1 MASKFL
7 VPLQLPEL
15 SSGTFSDPGAGF
27 VKVYVSN
34 GWLTKTSPD
43 GSVKDLVL
51 DRTLSTYAVAATA
64 AALTTADT
72 VIIALGK
79 LQKSLNS
86 INLTGDVVGSAS
98 YVSGALTISTTIQP
112 NSVTLGTDTVGDYVS
127 GVEAIPNSGIEVRDS
142 GGEGSVPK
150 VLLKNYEAF
159 SDNTIPIWDGGQGQ
173 FQDSPIQFN
182 GTDII
187 VNANFVVN
195 GTTTTVNTE
204 TVLIADNI
212 ITLNSNAT
220 GTPTENAGFEV
231 ERGNLANVSLR
242 WNESTDKWELTSNG
256 TTFYTIT
263 TSQDS
268 PNVIAGPGI
277 DVSVVGNQVTVSHT
291 DTSSATSST
300 NSLTQVIQ
308 NIEVDTFG
316 HVTAIGSVAL
326 KFSSLLGDGTNTRFV
341 VTHGKNEIELLV
353 QVYETELPGA
363 QVDCDVVVLSPD
375 TIELTFALP
384 PAPGQYYVVII

>member
-15 SSGTFSDPGAGF
+15 SSGTFTDPGEGF

-34 GWLTKTSPD
+34 GWLTKTSSD

-51 DRTLSTYAVAATA
+51 DRSLTTYSLPGTA

-98 YVSGALTISTTIQP
+98 YVSGALTISTTIQA
-112 NSVTLGTDTVGDYVS
+112 NSVTLGTDTTGDYVA
-127 GVEAIPNSGIEVRDS
+127 GVEEWPNSGIEVRES

-212 ITLNSNAT
+212 ITLNSNAAN
-220 GTPTENAGFEV
+220 TPTENAGIEV

-242 WNESTDKWELTSNG
+242 WNESIDKWELTSNG

-263 TSQDS
+263 TSEDS
-268 PNVIAGPGI
+268 PNVIAGDGI
-277 DVSVVGNQVTVSHT
+277 DVTVVGNQVTVSHE
-291 DTSSATSST
+291 DTSFESST
-300 NSLTQVIQ
+300 TNGQSQVVQ
-308 NIEVDTFG
+308 NVSIDGFG
-316 HVTAIGSVAL
+316 HVTGLSSVAL
-326 KFSSLLGDGTNTRFV
+326 KYTSLVGDGGNTTFNI
-341 VTHGKNEIELLV
+341 THGKNEIEVLV
-353 QVYETELPGA
+353 QVYETAIPGS
-363 QVDCDVVVLSPD
+363 QVDCDVVVLTPD
-375 TIELTFALP
+375 IIQLTFALP
-384 PAPGQYYVVII
+384 PQPDEYYVVII

>member
-15 SSGTFSDPGAGF
+15 SSGTFSNPAAGF

-34 GWLTKTSPD
+34 GWLTKTSES
-43 GSVKDLVL
+43 GSVSDLVL
-51 DRTLSTYAVAATA
+51 DRTLSTYSLAATA
-64 AALTTADT
+64 AALTTSDT
-72 VIIALGK
+72 VITAFGK
-79 LQKSLNS
+79 LQRSLNS
-86 INLTGDVVGSAS
+86 INLTGDVTGSAS
-98 YVSGALTISTTIQP
+98 YVSGALTISTTIAP
-112 NSVTLGTDTVGDYVS
+112 NSVTLGTDTVGNYVS
-127 GVEAIPNSGIEVRDS
+127 GVEAVPNSGVEVRDS

-150 VLLKNYEAF
+150 VLLKNYETF

-220 GTPTENAGFEV
+220 GTPTENAGIEV
-231 ERGNLANVSLR
+231 ERGNLTNVSVR
-242 WNESTDKWELTSNG
+242 WNESIRKWELTNNG

-263 TSQDS
+263 TSEDS
-268 PNVIAGPGI
+268 PNVIAGVGI
-277 DVSVVGNQVTVSHT
+277 DVAISGNQVTVSHE
-291 DTSSATSST
+291 DTSSAVSSN
-300 NSLTQVIQ
+300 NSLSEVIQ
-308 NIEVDTFG
+308 NITVDTFG
-316 HVTAIGSVAL
+316 HVTAISSVAL
-326 KFSSLLGDGTNTRFV
+326 KYVAPVGDGVNTSILV
-341 VTHGKNEIELLV
+341 NHGKADPNVIV
-353 QVYETELPGA
+353 QLYETQVPGS
-363 QVDCDVVVLSPD
+363 QVDCDVEILTPD
-375 TIELTFALP
+375 TVQLTFAIR
-384 PAPGQYYVVII
+384 PAPGEYTVVII

>member
-15 SSGTFSDPGAGF
+15 SSGTFSNPAAGF

-34 GWLTKTSPD
+34 GWLTKTSED

-51 DRTLSTYAVAATA
+51 DRTLTTFSVAATA
-64 AALTTADT
+64 AAVTTADT
-72 VIIALGK
+72 VVIAFGK
-79 LQKSLNS
+79 IQKSLNS
-86 INLTGDVVGSAS
+86 INLTGDVTGSAS
-98 YVSGALTISTTIQP
+98 YVSGALTIATTIAP
-112 NSVTLGTDTVGDYVS
+112 NSVTLGTDTVGDYVA
-127 GVEAIPNSGIEVRDS
+127 GVEEVPNSGIEVRDS

-182 GTDII
+182 GSDII

-220 GTPTENAGFEV
+220 GTPTENAGIEV
-231 ERGNLANVSLR
+231 ERGNLTNVSLR
-242 WNESTDKWELTSNG
+242 WNESIDKWELTNNG

-263 TSQDS
+263 TSEDS
-268 PNVIAGPGI
+268 PNVVAGVGI
-277 DVSVVGNQVTVSHT
+277 DVTIVGNQVTVSHE
-291 DTSSATSST
+291 DTSSVSNTANST
-300 NSLTQVIQ
+300 TEVIQ
-308 NIEVDTFG
+308 NLTFDTFG
-316 HVTAIGSVAL
+316 HVTSVSSIAL
-326 KFSSLLGDGTNTRFV
+326 KYTALVGDGSNTSFV
-341 VTHGKNEIELLV
+341 VTHGKADENILV
-353 QVYETELPGA
+353 QVYESSRPGA
-363 QVDCDVVVLSPD
+363 QIDCDVLVLGPD
-375 TIELTFALP
+375 EVQLTFALRP
-384 PAPGQYYVVII
+384 FPDQYTVVII

>member
-15 SSGTFSDPGAGF
+15 SSGTFTDPGAGF

-34 GWLTKTSPD
+34 GWLTKTSSD

-51 DRTLSTYAVAATA
+51 DRSLTTYAVAGTA

-98 YVSGALTISTTIQP
+98 YVSGALTISTTIQA
-112 NSVTLGTDTVGDYVS
+112 NSVTLGTDTTGDYVA
-127 GVEAIPNSGIEVRDS
+127 GVEEWPNSGIEVRES

-204 TVLIADNI
+204 TVLVADNI
-212 ITLNSNAT
+212 IVLNSNASA
-220 GTPTENAGFEV
+220 TPTENAGIEV
-231 ERGNLANVSLR
+231 ERGTLANVSLR
-242 WNESTDKWELTSNG
+242 WNETLDVWELTTNG
-256 TTFYTIT
+256 TTFYRIL
-263 TSQDS
+263 TSNDP
-268 PNVIAGPGI
+268 PNVVAGPGI
-277 DVSVVGNQVTVSHT
+277 DVSVEGNQVTVSHS
-291 DTSSATSST
+291 DTSFESST
-300 NSLTQVIQ
+300 TNGQSQVVQ
-308 NIEVDTFG
+308 NVSIDGFG
-316 HVTAIGSVAL
+316 HVTGLSSVAL
-326 KFSSLLGDGTNTRFV
+326 KYTSLVGDGGNTTFNI
-341 VTHGKNEIELLV
+341 THGKNEIEVLV
-353 QVYETELPGA
+353 QVYETAIPGS
-363 QVDCDVVVLSPD
+363 QVDCDVVVLTPD
-375 TIELTFALP
+375 IIQLTFALP
-384 PAPGQYYVVII
+384 PQPDEYYVVII

>member
-15 SSGTFSDPGAGF
+15 SSGTFSNPGAGF

-34 GWLTKTSPD
+34 GWLTKTSED

-51 DRTLSTYAVAATA
+51 DRTLSTYSLPGTA
-64 AALTTADT
+64 AALTLADT
-72 VIIALGK
+72 VITAFGK
-79 LQKSLNS
+79 LQRSLNS

-98 YVSGALTISTTIQP
+98 YVSGALTISTTIQA

-127 GVEAIPNSGIEVRDS
+127 GVEEWPNSGIEVRES

-150 VLLKNYEAF
+150 VLLKNFEAF

-212 ITLNSNAT
+212 ITLNSNAAN
-220 GTPTENAGFEV
+220 TPTENAGIEV

-242 WNESTDKWELTSNG
+242 WNESIDKWELTSNG

-263 TSQDS
+263 TSEDS

-277 DVSVVGNQVTVSHT
+277 DVSVVGNQVTVSHE
-291 DTSSATSST
+291 DTSSAASTS
-300 NSLTQVIQ
+300 NSRTQVIQ
-308 NIEVDTFG
+308 NISVDTFG
-316 HVTAIGSVAL
+316 HVTSIGSVAL
-326 KFSSLLGDGTNTRFV
+326 KYSAVIGDGANTRFV
-341 VTHGKNEIELLV
+341 INHAKAELEVLV
-353 QVYETELPGA
+353 QVYETIAPGS
-363 QVDCDVVVLSPD
+363 QVDCDVLILTPD
-375 TIELTFALP
+375 SIELAFALP
-384 PAPGQYYVVII
+384 PAPDEYYVVII

>member
-15 SSGTFSDPGAGF
+15 SSGTFSNPGAGF

-34 GWLTKTSPD
+34 GWLTKTSED

-112 NSVTLGTDTVGDYVS
+112 NSVTLGTDTTGDYVG
-127 GVEAIPNSGIEVRDS
+127 GVEEWPNSGIEVRES

-150 VLLKNYEAF
+150 VLLKNFEAF

-220 GTPTENAGFEV
+220 GTPTENGGIEV

-242 WNESTDKWELTSNG
+242 WNESIDKWELTSNG

-263 TSQDS
+263 TSEDS

-291 DTSSATSST
+291 DTSSAVSST
-300 NSLTQVIQ
+300 NSLTEVIQ
-308 NIEVDTFG
+308 NITVDTFG

-326 KFSSLLGDGTNTRFV
+326 KFAALVGDGVNTSFIV
-341 VTHGKNEIELLV
+341 NHSKGDPNVIV
-353 QVYETELPGA
+353 QLYETIAPGA
-363 QVDCDVVVLSPD
+363 LVDCDVEILTPD
-375 TIELTFALP
+375 SIQLTFAIR
-384 PAPGQYYVVII
+384 PAAGEYTVVII

>member
-15 SSGTFSDPGAGF
+15 SSGTFADPGVGF

-34 GWLTKTSPD
+34 GWLTKTSED
-43 GSVKDLVL
+43 GSVRDLVL
-51 DRTLSTYAVAATA
+51 DRTLSTYSVAATA

-72 VIIALGK
+72 LIIALGK

-98 YVSGALTISTTIQP
+98 YISGALTISTTIQP
-112 NSVTLGTDTVGDYVS
+112 NSVTLGTDTVGDYVA
-127 GVEAIPNSGIEVRDS
+127 GVEAVPNSGIEVRDS
-142 GGEGSVPK
+142 SGEGSVPQ
-150 VLLKNYEAF
+150 VLLKNYETF

-220 GTPTENAGFEV
+220 NTPTENAGIEV

-242 WNESTDKWELTSNG
+242 WNESIDKWELTSNG

-263 TSQDS
+263 TSEDS
-268 PNVIAGPGI
+268 PNVIAGDGI
-277 DVSVVGNQVTVSHT
+277 DVTVVGNQVTVSHE
-291 DTSSATSST
+291 DTSSAAST
-300 NSLTQVIQ
+300 GNSRTQVIQ
-308 NIEVDTFG
+308 NISVDTFG
-316 HVTAIGSVAL
+316 HVTSIGSVGL
-326 KFSSLLGDGTNTRFV
+326 KYSAPVGDGVNTRFV
-341 VTHGKNEIELLV
+341 ITHAKAEIEVLV
-353 QVYETELPGA
+353 QVYESIAPGS
-363 QVDCDVVVLSPD
+363 QVDCDVLVLTPD
-375 TIELTFALP
+375 SIELAFALP
-384 PAPGQYYVVII
+384 PQPDEYYVVII

>member
-15 SSGTFSDPGAGF
+15 SSGTFADPGVGF

-34 GWLTKTSPD
+34 GWLTKTSED

-51 DRTLSTYAVAATA
+51 DRTLSTYSLPGTA
-64 AALTTADT
+64 AALTLADT
-72 VIIALGK
+72 VITAFGK
-79 LQKSLNS
+79 LQRSLNS

-98 YVSGALTISTTIQP
+98 YVSGALTISATIQA

-127 GVEAIPNSGIEVRDS
+127 GVEEWPNSGIEVRES

-150 VLLKNYEAF
+150 VLLKNFEAF

-212 ITLNSNAT
+212 ITLNSNAAN
-220 GTPTENAGFEV
+220 TPTENAGIEV

-242 WNESTDKWELTSNG
+242 WNESIDKWELTSNG

-263 TSQDS
+263 TSEDS

-277 DVSVVGNQVTVSHT
+277 DVSVVGNQVTVSHE
-291 DTSSATSST
+291 DTSSAASTS
-300 NSLTQVIQ
+300 NSRTQVIQ
-308 NIEVDTFG
+308 NISVDTFG
-316 HVTAIGSVAL
+316 HVTSIGSVAL
-326 KFSSLLGDGTNTRFV
+326 KYSAVIGDGANTRFV
-341 VTHGKNEIELLV
+341 INHAKAELEVLV
-353 QVYETELPGA
+353 QVYETIAPGS
-363 QVDCDVVVLSPD
+363 QVDCDVLILTPD
-375 TIELTFALP
+375 SIELAFALP
-384 PAPGQYYVVII
+384 PAPGEYYVVII

>member
-15 SSGTFSDPGAGF
+15 SSGTFADPGVGF

-34 GWLTKTSPD
+34 GWLTKTSED
-43 GSVKDLVL
+43 GSVRDLVL
-51 DRTLSTYAVAATA
+51 DRTLSTYSVAATA

-72 VIIALGK
+72 AIIALGK

-98 YVSGALTISTTIQP
+98 YASGALTISTTIQA
-112 NSVTLGTDTVGDYVS
+112 NSVTLGTDTVGDYVA
-127 GVEAIPNSGIEVRDS
+127 GVEAIPNSGVEVRDS
-142 GGEGSVPK
+142 SGEGSVPQ

-159 SDNTIPIWDGGQGQ
+159 SDNTIPIWDGGEGQ

-212 ITLNSNAT
+212 ITLNSNAVN
-220 GTPTENAGFEV
+220 TPTENAGIEV
-231 ERGNLANVSLR
+231 ERGTLANVSLR
-242 WNESTDKWELTSNG
+242 WNESIDKWELTSNG

-263 TSQDS
+263 TSEDS
-268 PNVIAGPGI
+268 PNVIAGDGI
-277 DVSVVGNQVTVSHT
+277 DVAVVGNQVTVSHE
-291 DTSSATSST
+291 DTSSAAST
-300 NSLTQVIQ
+300 GNVRTQVIQ
-308 NIEVDTFG
+308 NISVDTFG
-316 HVTAIGSVAL
+316 HVTSIGSVAL
-326 KFSSLLGDGTNTRFV
+326 KYSALVGDGVNTRFEI
-341 VTHGKNEIELLV
+341 THAKAEVEVLV
-353 QVYETELPGA
+353 QVYESNAPGS
-363 QVDCDVVVLSPD
+363 QVDCEVLVLTPD
-375 TIELTFALP
+375 SIELAFALP
-384 PAPGQYYVVII
+384 PQPDEYYVVII

>member
-1 MASKFL
+1 M
-7 VPLQLPEL
+7 PLQLPEL
-15 SSGTFSDPGAGF
+15 SSGTFADPGVGF

-34 GWLTKTSPD
+34 GWLTKTSED
-43 GSVKDLVL
+43 GSVRDLVL
-51 DRTLSTYAVAATA
+51 DRTLSTYSVAATA

-72 VIIALGK
+72 LIIALGK

-98 YVSGALTISTTIQP
+98 YISGALTISTTIQP
-112 NSVTLGTDTVGDYVS
+112 NSVTLGTDTVGDYVA
-127 GVEAIPNSGIEVRDS
+127 GVEAVPNSGIEVRDS
-142 GGEGSVPK
+142 SGEGSVPQ
-150 VLLKNYEAF
+150 VLLKNYETF

-220 GTPTENAGFEV
+220 NTPTENAGIEV

-242 WNESTDKWELTSNG
+242 WNESIDKWELTSNG

-263 TSQDS
+263 TSEDS
-268 PNVIAGPGI
+268 PNVIAGDGI
-277 DVSVVGNQVTVSHT
+277 DVTVVGNQVTVSHE
-291 DTSSATSST
+291 DTSSAAST
-300 NSLTQVIQ
+300 GNSRTQVIQ
-308 NIEVDTFG
+308 NISVDTFG
-316 HVTAIGSVAL
+316 HVTSIGSVGL
-326 KFSSLLGDGTNTRFV
+326 KYSAPVGDGVNTRFV
-341 VTHGKNEIELLV
+341 ITHAKAEIEVLV
-353 QVYETELPGA
+353 QVYESIAPGS
-363 QVDCDVVVLSPD
+363 QVDCDVLVLTPD
-375 TIELTFALP
+375 SIELAFALP
-384 PAPGQYYVVII
+384 PQPDEYYVVII

>member
-15 SSGTFSDPGAGF
+15 SSGTFTDPGEGF

-34 GWLTKTSPD
+34 GWLTKTSSD

-51 DRTLSTYAVAATA
+51 DRSLTTYSLPGTA

-72 VIIALGK
+72 VITALGK

-98 YVSGALTISTTIQP
+98 YVSGALTISTTIQA
-112 NSVTLGTDTVGDYVS
+112 NSVTLGTDTTGDYVA
-127 GVEAIPNSGIEVRDS
+127 GVEAFPNSGIEVRES
-142 GGEGSVPK
+142 GGEGSVPQ

-204 TVLIADNI
+204 TVLVADNI
-212 ITLNSNAT
+212 IVLNSNASA
-220 GTPTENAGFEV
+220 TPTENAGIEV
-231 ERGNLANVSLR
+231 ERGNLTNVSLR
-242 WNESTDKWELTSNG
+242 WNESIDKWELTSNG

-263 TSQDS
+263 TSEDS

-277 DVSVVGNQVTVSHT
+277 DVSVVGNQVTVSHE
-291 DTSSATSST
+291 DTSNESST
-300 NSLTQVIQ
+300 SNGQSQVVQ
-308 NIEVDTFG
+308 NVSIDGFG
-316 HVTAIGSVAL
+316 HVTGLSSVAL
-326 KFSSLLGDGTNTRFV
+326 KYTSLVGDGGNTTFNIS
-341 VTHGKNEIELLV
+341 HGKNEIEVLV
-353 QVYETELPGA
+353 QVYETAIPGS
-363 QVDCDVVVLSPD
+363 QVDCDVVVLTPD
-375 TIELTFALP
+375 IIQLTFALP
-384 PAPGQYYVVII
+384 PQPGEYYVVII

>member
-34 GWLTKTSPD
+34 GFLTKTSED

-51 DRTLSTYAVAATA
+51 DRTLTTYSLPGTA
-64 AALTTADT
+64 AALTVADT

-98 YVSGALTISTTIQP
+98 YVSGALTISTTIQA
-112 NSVTLGTDTVGDYVS
+112 NSVTLGTDTTGDYMA
-127 GVEAIPNSGIEVRDS
+127 GVEELPNSGIEVRES

-150 VLLKNYEAF
+150 VLLKNYETF

-182 GTDII
+182 GSDII

-212 ITLNSNAT
+212 ITLNSNAAN
-220 GTPTENAGFEV
+220 TPTENAGIEV
-231 ERGNLANVSLR
+231 ERGSLANVSLQ
-242 WNESTDKWELTSNG
+242 WNESIDKWELTSNG

-263 TSQDS
+263 TSEDS

-277 DVSVVGNQVTVSHT
+277 NVQVVGNQVTVSHI
-291 DTSSATSST
+291 DTSSQAST
-300 NSLTQVIQ
+300 TNALTQVIQ
-308 NIEVDTFG
+308 NVSLDTFG
-316 HVTAIGSVAL
+316 HVTALQSVAL
-326 KFSSLLGDGTNTRFV
+326 KFTEVIGDGSSIKFV
-341 VTHGKNEIELLV
+341 VNHSKGDEQLII
-353 QVYETELPGA
+353 QVYESVRPGS
-363 QVDCDVVVLSPD
+363 QVDCDVAILTPD
-375 TIELTFALP
+375 AVELTFALP

>member
-220 GTPTENAGFEV
+220 GTPTENAGIEV

-300 NSLTQVIQ
+300 NSLTEVIQ
-308 NIEVDTFG
+308 NITVDTFG

-341 VTHGKNEIELLV
+341 VNHGKQEVEVLI
-353 QVYETELPGA
+353 QVYETMLPGA

-375 TIELTFALP
+375 AIELTFALP

>member
-15 SSGTFSDPGAGF
+15 SSGTFTVPTVGF
-27 VKVYVSN
+27 VKVYVAN
-34 GWLTKTSPD
+34 GFLTKTSAD

-51 DRTLSTYAVAATA
+51 DRTLTTYSLPGTA

-112 NSVTLGTDTVGDYVS
+112 NSVTLGTDTTGDYVA
-127 GVEAIPNSGIEVRDS
+127 GVQELPNSGIELRNS
-142 GGEGSVPK
+142 GGEGSVPE

-159 SDNTIPIWDGGQGQ
+159 SDNTIPIWDGGLGQ

-182 GTDII
+182 GSDII

-212 ITLNSNAT
+212 ITLNSNAAN
-220 GTPTENAGFEV
+220 TPTENAGIEV
-231 ERGNLANVSLR
+231 ERGSLANVSLQ
-242 WNESTDKWELTSNG
+242 WNESIDKWELTSNG

-263 TSQDS
+263 TSEDS

-277 DVSVVGNQVTVSHT
+277 NVGVVGNQVTVSHI
-291 DTSSATSST
+291 DTSSQAST
-300 NSLTQVIQ
+300 TNALTQVIQ
-308 NIEVDTFG
+308 NVSLDTFG

-326 KFSSLLGDGTNTRFV
+326 KYSSLVGDGDGTKFV
-341 VTHGKNEIELLV
+341 IHHAKNEIEVLI
-353 QVYETELPGA
+353 QVYETAIPGS
-363 QVDCDVVVLSPD
+363 QVDCDVTVLTPD
-375 TIELTFALP
+375 SIELAFALP

>member
-220 GTPTENAGFEV
+220 GTPTENAGIEV

-300 NSLTQVIQ
+300 NSLTEVIQ
-308 NIEVDTFG
+308 NITVDTFG

>member
-15 SSGTFSDPGAGF
+15 SSGTFSNPGAGF

-34 GWLTKTSPD
+34 GWLTKTSED

-51 DRTLSTYAVAATA
+51 DRTLSTYSVAATA
-64 AALTTADT
+64 AALSTADT
-72 VIIALGK
+72 VIIAFGK

-112 NSVTLGTDTVGDYVS
+112 NSVTLGTDTVGDYVA

-220 GTPTENAGFEV
+220 GTPTENGGIEV

-242 WNESTDKWELTSNG
+242 WNESIDKWELTSNG

-263 TSQDS
+263 TSEDS

-291 DTSSATSST
+291 DTSSAASSA

-308 NIEVDTFG
+308 NVSVDGFG
-316 HVTAIGSVAL
+316 HVTSIGSVNL
-326 KFSSLLGDGTNTRFV
+326 KYTESIGDGANLSFIVNHNKSDERL
-341 VTHGKNEIELLV
+341 II
-353 QVYETELPGA
+353 QVYESLRPGSL
-363 QVDCDVVVLSPD
+363 VDCDVTILTPD
-375 TIELTFALP
+375 SIELTFALP
-384 PAPGQYYVVII
+384 PAPGEYYVVII

>member
-15 SSGTFSDPGAGF
+15 SSGTFSNPASGF

-34 GWLTKTSPD
+34 GWLTKTADS
-43 GSVKDLVL
+43 GQVSDLVL
-51 DRTLSTYAVAATA
+51 DRTLTTYSVAATA
-64 AALTTADT
+64 AALNTGDT
-72 VIIALGK
+72 VIIAFGK

-112 NSVTLGTDTVGDYVS
+112 NSVVLGTDTVGEFTAR
-127 GVEAIPNSGIEVRDS
+127 VEAQPNSGIEVINS
-142 GGEGSVPK
+142 GGENSIPQVG
-150 VLLKNYEAF
+150 LANFANF
-159 SDNTIPIWDGGQGQ
+159 SDNTIPIWDGGLGQ

-204 TVLIADNI
+204 TVLVADNI

-220 GTPTENAGFEV
+220 GTPTENAGIEV
-231 ERGNLANVSLR
+231 ERGNLTNVSLR
-242 WNESTDKWELTSNG
+242 WNESIDKWELTSNG

-263 TSQDS
+263 TSEDS
-268 PNVIAGPGI
+268 PNVIAGAGI
-277 DVSVVGNQVTVSHT
+277 DVSIVGNQVTVSHE
-291 DTSSATSST
+291 DTSSEGSTSNGFS
-300 NSLTQVIQ
+300 QVVQ
-308 NIEVDTFG
+308 NVSIDGFG
-316 HVTAIGSVAL
+316 HVTALSSVAL
-326 KFSSLLGDGTNTRFV
+326 KYSSMVGDGANTSFII
-341 VTHGKNEIELLV
+341 THSKNEIEVLV
-353 QVYETELPGA
+353 QVYETRIPGS
-363 QVDCDVVVLSPD
+363 QVDCDVVVLTPD

-384 PAPGQYYVVII
+384 PQPDEYYVVII

>member
-15 SSGTFSDPGAGF
+15 SSGTFADPGVGF

-34 GWLTKTSPD
+34 GWLTKTSED
-43 GSVKDLVL
+43 GSVRDLVL
-51 DRTLSTYAVAATA
+51 DRTLSTYSVAATA

-72 VIIALGK
+72 AIIALGK

-98 YVSGALTISTTIQP
+98 YASGALTISTTIQA
-112 NSVTLGTDTVGDYVS
+112 NSVTLGTDTVGDYVA
-127 GVEAIPNSGIEVRDS
+127 GVEAIPNSGVGVRDS
-142 GGEGSVPK
+142 SGEGSVPQ

-159 SDNTIPIWDGGQGQ
+159 SDNTIPIWDGGEGQ

-212 ITLNSNAT
+212 ITLNSNAVN
-220 GTPTENAGFEV
+220 TPTENAGIEV
-231 ERGNLANVSLR
+231 ERGTLANVSLR
-242 WNESTDKWELTSNG
+242 WNESIDKWELTSNG

-263 TSQDS
+263 TSEDS
-268 PNVIAGPGI
+268 PNVIAGDGI
-277 DVSVVGNQVTVSHT
+277 DVAVVGNQVTVSHE
-291 DTSSATSST
+291 DTSSAAST
-300 NSLTQVIQ
+300 GNVRTQVIQ
-308 NIEVDTFG
+308 NISVDTFG
-316 HVTAIGSVAL
+316 HVTSIGSVAL
-326 KFSSLLGDGTNTRFV
+326 KYSALVGDGVNTRFEI
-341 VTHGKNEIELLV
+341 THAKAEVEVLV
-353 QVYETELPGA
+353 QVYESNAPGS
-363 QVDCDVVVLSPD
+363 QVDCEVLVLTPD
-375 TIELTFALP
+375 SIELAFALP
-384 PAPGQYYVVII
+384 PQPDEYYVVII